1 MTSEAAVNAGFFNFA
16 EHGVRSTTFDNL
28 VAPPGGFAEYNESD
42 INQIQGLGPS
52 ASADGVAFYTGTT
65 FPATY
70 QGDAFIARYNSTVSD
85 STGHSI
91 TYNDLVTVDPTTG
104 NVRIIANNFDNPL
117 AVLYDGS
124 GNMIIADYGDSAIYR
139 LSSTPTP
146 TPTPPD
152 TNADSDTN
160 SDPDADADTNSDTD
174 ADADSDTDAD
184 ADSDTDTHAVP
195 DTDADPD
202 TNADPD
208 TDSDANAYP
217 DADSAAGDDHRRTA
231 DIPAQAQQERQ
242 TGWKARPDGIYA
254 RFQHSAQRVRSSEPG
269 QFRDRNADN
278 QKGQEDGRA
287 HPASD
292 SELHCFVLAHRPLC
306 NPEARRQADIP
317 NGWRDHGLARSDERL
332 GGNARG
338 YHGFQHRQGREKD
351 RLKRVKALIGRYRP
365 IRAEPTLP

>member
-139 LSSTPTP
+139 LSSNLGDAGFEQPSVG
-146 TPTPPD
+146 
-152 TNADSDTN
+152 AGKFQY
-160 SDPDADADTNSDTD
+160 DP
-174 ADADSDTDAD
+174 
-184 ADSDTDTHAVP
+184 
-195 DTDADPD
+195 
-202 TNADPD
+202 
-208 TDSDANAYP
+208 
-217 DADSAAGDDHRRTA
+217 AGSPWA
-231 DIPAQAQQERQ
+231 
-242 TGWKARPDGIYA
+242 
-254 RFQHSAQRVRSSEPG
+254 FS
-269 QFRDRNADN
+269 
-278 QKGQEDGRA
+278 
-287 HPASD
+287 
-292 SELHCFVLAHRPLC
+292 
-306 NPEARRQADIP
+306 
-317 NGWRDHGLARSDERL
+317 
-332 GGNARG
+332 GNAG
-338 YHGFQHRQGREKD
+338 ISANNSGFTSGNPPAPQGTQVAFLQKTGSFPRQSASS
-351 RLKRVKALIGRYRP
+351 LA
-365 IRAEPTLP
+365 PTRSR